1 MRFSDRPNRGG
12 EFRRETLRHVLNFLR
27 HIVSGVASCV
37 LDARERDRS
46 EARDVVAVGE
56 SVKTIGA
63 VRRIEGGAHAR
74 FGDDDVK
81 VASGWM
87 LHGNIALI

>member
-1 MRFSDRPNRGG
+1 VLRPACWTPAN
-12 EFRRETLRHVLNFLR
+12 ET
-27 HIVSGVASCV
+27 G
-37 LDARERDRS
+37 S